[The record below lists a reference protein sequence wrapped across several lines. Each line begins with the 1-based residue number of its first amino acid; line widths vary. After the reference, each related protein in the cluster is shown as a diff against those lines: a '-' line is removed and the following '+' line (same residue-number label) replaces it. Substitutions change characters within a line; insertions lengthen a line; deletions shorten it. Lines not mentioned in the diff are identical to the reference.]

1 MCTRMKAQSLTAIG
15 IVLLSG
21 SAFAGHAKKHAAHHQ
36 AHQAQHAVA
45 AHPTTAMHTT
55 QIHHRDASQ
64 TTKDEQAAEP
74 EDKEQQQLQQR
85 VRQRGVIQAA
95 MKKEKEKAKP
105 CLHEAV
111 SIGRGT
117 DDEKLTLTRCDGS
130 ALPEAV
136 DQLTVLA
143 RPDSIAKPRAGAPL
157 PAGLRRMDARLVE
170 RLQIVSDHFKGRG
183 MHIVSG
189 YRPNSVGSF
198 HATAQALDF
207 RVDGV
212 RNEDLV
218 AFCKTLNDTGCGYYP
233 NSSFVHMDVRAPG
246 TGHVAWIDASGP
258 GESAH
263 YVAAWPP
270 PPDPVGQDFA
280 EKLAKILPPLPVDM
294 HPGEIAAREV
304 FEEKDAQASIAEGD
318 RVASRL
324 DKPAKV
330 H

>member
-1 MCTRMKAQSLTAIG
+1 MKATSLTALG
-15 IVLLSG
+15 IALLSG
-21 SAFAGHAKKHAAHHQ
+21 TAFAGHAKKHAHH
-36 AHQAQHAVA
+36 AEHAA

-55 QIHHRDASQ
+55 QIHHKDASQ
-64 TTKDEQAAEP
+64 TKKEEP

-85 VRQRGVIQAA
+85 VRTRGAMQAA

-105 CLHEAV
+105 CLHEPV

-117 DDEKLTLTRCDGS
+117 EEDHFSLTRCDGS

-136 DQLTVLA
+136 DHLTILA
-143 RPDSIAKPRAGAPL
+143 RPESIAKPSHGAPL
-157 PAGLRRMDARLVE
+157 PAGMRRLDARLAE
-170 RLQIVSDHFKGRG
+170 RLQQVADHFKSHS

-198 HATAQALDF
+198 HASAQALDF

-212 RNEDLV
+212 KNEELV
-218 AFCKTLNDTGCGYYP
+218 AFCKTLQDTGCGYYP

-263 YVAAWPP
+263 YVSAWPP
-270 PPDPVGQDFA
+270 PPEPVSEDFA
-280 EKLAKILPPLPVDM
+280 AKLAKILPPLPVDM
-294 HPGEIAAREV
+294 HPGEVAREV
-304 FEEKDAQASIAEGD
+304 LENAGASQAQLDEKPTKL
-318 RVASRL
+318 R
-324 DKPAKV
+324 
-330 H
+330 

>member
-1 MCTRMKAQSLTAIG
+1 MCTRMKATSLTAIAL
-15 IVLLSG
+15 VLVSG
-21 SAFAGHAKKHAAHHQ
+21 SAFAGHAKKHAVHHS
-36 AHQAQHAVA
+36 QHAA

-55 QIHHRDASQ
+55 QVHHRDASQ
-64 TTKDEQAAEP
+64 TKKEEAEP
-74 EDKEQQQLQQR
+74 EDKDQQVLQQR
-85 VRQRGVIQAA
+85 VRQRAVIQAA

-105 CLHEAV
+105 CMHEAV

-117 DDEKLTLTRCDGS
+117 DEEKFSLTRCDGS
-130 ALPEAV
+130 ATPEAV

-157 PAGLRRMDARLVE
+157 PAGMRRMDARLVE
-170 RLQIVSDHFKGRG
+170 RLQIVADHFKGRG
-183 MHIVSG
+183 LHIISG

-212 RNEDLV
+212 RNEELV
-218 AFCKTLNDTGCGYYP
+218 AFCKTMNDTGCGYYP
-233 NSSFVHMDVRAPG
+233 NSSFIHMDVRAPG

-263 YVAAWPP
+263 YVSAWPP
-270 PPDPVGQDFA
+270 APEPIGKDFA
-280 EKLAKILPPLPVDM
+280 EKIAKILPPLPVDM

-304 FEEKDAQASIAEGD
+304 FEGHDAQASI
-318 RVASRL
+318 
-324 DKPAKV
+324 DKPTKV